1 MITSASLLVEQN
13 PAYVPTPVF
22 FTKKHRI
29 MSIPRV
35 NY

>member
-1 MITSASLLVEQN
+1 MITTTGLLVEQN
-13 PAYVPTPVF
+13 PAYVPTPDF